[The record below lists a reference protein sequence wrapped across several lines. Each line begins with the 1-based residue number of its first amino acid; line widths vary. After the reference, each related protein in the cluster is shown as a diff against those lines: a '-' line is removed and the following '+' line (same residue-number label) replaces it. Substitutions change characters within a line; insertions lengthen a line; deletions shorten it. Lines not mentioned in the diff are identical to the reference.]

1 MSDDYINTTIESNK
15 LSEINSFES
24 YSFIVEENK
33 KPEIGY
39 KLKKIAPDEIL
50 KKYFESE
57 SNSFTRDTSFKLL
70 NNSFET
76 GENYF
81 SFGGNTPLIEGY
93 RIAYL
98 HHLPIVINPNHF
110 WLMILQGFARHMD
123 VNDNSERNRHKF
135 VNFDGKK
142 NISLETG
149 MNLFTASDEQW
160 NLFIQKLLKETTKIL
175 EQSGK
180 DLIDLFKKK
189 FSTSTKEV
197 EIANNITILSS
208 FKKYFEYSMKG
219 TCGISQIIIEGTIED
234 WELLLEKVQ
243 AIGNLDEEIVFWTN
257 ELNKIVTKIL
267 DTLKTKMPDKNFYK
281 NIVQNI
287 DRSKQCEP
295 DLING
300 WIIKFIPYYKK
311 GENWEKCDFN
321 SPNFDGLNIDDIPS
335 QMVSLPFNLINNN
348 KYGVTK
354 DYKAE
359 FYSGFF
365 GILQNREDMSI
376 RPVIGYAIAIIQ
388 NKNEEK
394 AKEMIEKMKLMK
406 LINQNNHL

>member
-1 MSDDYINTTIESNK
+1 
-15 LSEINSFES
+15 
-24 YSFIVEENK
+24 
-33 KPEIGY
+33 
-39 KLKKIAPDEIL
+39 
-50 KKYFESE
+50 
-57 SNSFTRDTSFKLL
+57 
-70 NNSFET
+70 
-76 GENYF
+76 
-81 SFGGNTPLIEGY
+81 
-93 RIAYL
+93 
-98 HHLPIVINPNHF
+98 
-110 WLMILQGFARHMD
+110 MILQGFAKHME

-135 VNFDGKK
+135 VNFEGKK
-142 NISLETG
+142 NISFETG

-160 NLFIQKLLKETTKIL
+160 INFVQKLLKETTKIL

-189 FSTSTKEV
+189 FSTSTKEAEV
-197 EIANNITILSS
+197 ANNITILSS

-257 ELNKIVTKIL
+257 ELNKIITKII
-267 DTLKTKMPDKNFYK
+267 DTLKTKNPDKNFYK
-281 NIVQNI
+281 NIVQNT
-287 DRSKQCEP
+287 DRSRDCEP

-300 WIIKFIPYYKK
+300 WIIKFIPYYKN

-321 SPNFDGLNIDDIPS
+321 SPNFNGLVIDDIPS
-335 QMVSLPFNLINNN
+335 QIVSLPFNLINNN
-348 KYGVTK
+348 KYGATK

-365 GILQNREDMSI
+365 GISQNRENMSI
-376 RPVIGYAIAIIQ
+376 RPVIGYAIVIVK

-394 AKEMIEKMKLMK
+394 MKEMIEQMKLMK
-406 LINQNNHL
+406 LIKLIKLNENI